1 MDIFNG
7 LKNLSD
13 HITVY
18 KEKVKGERAT
28 INTFI
33 LPFLRLLGY
42 DDANPT
48 EVKYEFTAD
57 FGIKQ
62 GEKVDLAILKDD
74 RVIML
79 IECKDWRVD
88 ISKADVSQLYRYFT
102 AVTEARIGVLT
113 NGIMYRFYTDSEKP
127 NVMDT
132 KPFFEFNMS
141 EIQPTLINILNNFT
155 RDNFDLDNTRS
166 TAIDLKHRGEI
177 KQILN
182 EQLISPTNDFVKFF
196 YDAIKSQMT
205 VKDFTDVVKRAFNE
219 FVDEM
224 NMRELNGSDEQDGIA
239 QDNEPNGSDEQNSKE
254 PNKGNEKTTPL
265 KFTNLRVTMPDGSI
279 IYHHSGKQT
288 YLDVL
293 EKLGLEKV
301 MQVRPKIVSKEE
313 FSQKSKAVK
322 LGEFWVR
329 GTIRFGATNRR
340 KAELDRI
347 AELLGVKL
355 KVEIV
360 EKKSKTE

>member
-1 MDIFNG
+1 MELNEEFN
-7 LKNLSD
+7 KLSNRID
-13 HITVY
+13 NF

-33 LPFLRLLGY
+33 LPFIRLLGY

-57 FGIKQ
+57 IGIKQ
-62 GEKVDLAILKDD
+62 GEKVDLAIFKDD

-88 ISKADVSQLYRYFT
+88 ISKVDVSQLYRYFT

-113 NGIMYRFYTDSEKP
+113 NGIIYRFYTDSEKS

-155 RDNFDLDNTRS
+155 KDNFDLEKTRS
-166 TAIDLKHRGEI
+166 AAIDLKHREEV

-182 EQLISPTNDFVKFF
+182 KQLETPTDDFVEFF
-196 YDAIKSQMT
+196 HNAIKSQMA

-224 NMRELNGSDEQDGIA
+224 NIREPNGSGEQNGIEQDT
-239 QDNEPNGSDEQNSKE
+239 EPNGSDEQNNNE
-254 PNKGNEKTTPL
+254 PNGNNGQLAKL
-265 KFTNLRVTMPDGSI
+265 KLTNIRVTMHDGSVI
-279 IYHHSGKQT
+279 HHHSGIET

-293 EKLGLEKV
+293 EELGLEEV
-301 MQVRPKIVSKEE
+301 MRVRPNIVATKQ
-313 FSQKSKAVK
+313 FPHVTKGVK
-322 LGEFWVR
+322 RGRFWVR
-329 GTIRFGATNRR
+329 GTEGFGTS
-340 KAELDRI
+340 DRI
-347 AELLGVKL
+347 AELEKIAGLLGVSL
-355 KVEIV
+355 HVEQV
-360 EKKSKTE
+360 VKKPKSD

>member
-1 MDIFNG
+1 MDNINE
-7 LKNLSD
+7 LNELSD
-13 HITVY
+13 RIDNF

-33 LPFLRLLGY
+33 LPFIRLLGY

-57 FGIKQ
+57 FGIKP

-79 IECKDWRVD
+79 IECKDCRID
-88 ISKADVSQLYRYFT
+88 LSKQNITQLIRYFT

-113 NGIMYRFYTDSEKP
+113 NGIVYKFFTDSETP

-141 EIQPTLINILNNFT
+141 EIHPSLVTVLNNFT
-155 RDNFDLDNTRS
+155 KKNFDVENTRS

-182 EQLISPTNDFVKFF
+182 EQLKSPTKDFVKFF
-196 YDAIKSQMT
+196 YNSIKTQIT
-205 VKDFTDVVKRAFNE
+205 AKDFTDIVKRAFNE
-219 FVDEM
+219 FVNEM
-224 NMRELNGSDEQDGIA
+224 NMQELNGSEL
-239 QDNEPNGSDEQNSKE
+239 QDNEHDIELNESDEQNNKE
-254 PNKGNEKTTPL
+254 PDENNAQPEKL
-265 KFTNLRVTMPDGSI
+265 KFTNLRVTMPDGSV
-279 IYHHSGKQT
+279 IYHQSGKET

-301 MQVRPKIVSKEE
+301 LQVRPSIVSKEQ
-313 FSQKSKAVK
+313 FSLKSNGVK
-322 LGEFWVR
+322 RGEYWVR
-329 GTIRFGATNRR
+329 GTIRFGATKER
-340 KAELDRI
+340 KAELDKI
-347 AELLGVKL
+347 ADLLGVKL
-355 KVEIV
+355 NVEIV
-360 EKKSKTE
+360 EKS

>member
-1 MDIFNG
+1 MELNEEFN
-7 LKNLSD
+7 KLSNRID
-13 HITVY
+13 NF

-33 LPFLRLLGY
+33 LPFIRLLGY

-88 ISKADVSQLYRYFT
+88 LSKQDITQLIRYFT

-113 NGIMYRFYTDSEKP
+113 NGIIYRFYTDSEKP

-141 EIQPTLINILNNFT
+141 EIQPTLINVLNNFSK
-155 RDNFDLDNTRS
+155 DNFDLDNTRS
-166 TAIDLKHRGEI
+166 TAIDLKHRREI

-182 EQLISPTNDFVKFF
+182 EQLESPTNDFVKFF
-196 YDAIKSQMT
+196 YNKIA
-205 VKDFTDVVKRAFNE
+205 
-219 FVDEM
+219 
-224 NMRELNGSDEQDGIA
+224 NGG
-239 QDNEPNGSDEQNSKE
+239 
-254 PNKGNEKTTPL
+254 KG
-265 KFTNLRVTMPDGSI
+265 FYRCC
-279 IYHHSGKQT
+279 
-288 YLDVL
+288 
-293 EKLGLEKV
+293 
-301 MQVRPKIVSKEE
+301 
-313 FSQKSKAVK
+313 
-322 LGEFWVR
+322 
-329 GTIRFGATNRR
+329 
-340 KAELDRI
+340 
-347 AELLGVKL
+347 
-355 KVEIV
+355 
-360 EKKSKTE
+360 

>member
-1 MDIFNG
+1 MESIEELNR
-7 LKNLSD
+7 LSD
-13 HITVY
+13 RIDDY

-33 LPFLRLLGY
+33 LPFIRLLGY

-88 ISKADVSQLYRYFT
+88 LSKQDITQLIRYFT
-102 AVTEARIGVLT
+102 AVTEARIGILT
-113 NGIMYRFYTDSEKP
+113 NGIIYRFYTDSEKP

-141 EIQPTLINILNNFT
+141 EISQSLINVLNNFT
-155 RDNFDLDNTRS
+155 KENFDLDNTRS

-182 EQLISPTNDFVKFF
+182 KQLEAPTNDFVEFF
-196 YDAIKSQMT
+196 HNA
-205 VKDFTDVVKRAFNE
+205 VKAQINVQDFKYLVKRAFTE
-219 FVDEM
+219 FVNEM
-224 NMRELNGSDEQDGIA
+224 NKK
-239 QDNEPNGSDEQNSKE
+239 EPNRSDEQNEKEHDKE
-254 PNKGNEKTTPL
+254 PNESNKQNDKEPNESSGRSLKL
-265 KFTNLRVTMPDGSI
+265 KFTNLRVTMPDGSVI
-279 IYHHSGKQT
+279 HHQSGKET
-288 YLDVL
+288 YIEVL

-301 MQVRPKIVSKEE
+301 MKVRPNIVSKEQ
-313 FSQKSKAVK
+313 FSQKSKGVK
-322 LGEFWVR
+322 RGEYWVR
-329 GTIRFGATNRR
+329 GTISFGGTKSR
-340 KAELDRI
+340 KTELDKI
-347 AELLGVKL
+347 AVLLGVKL

-360 EKKSKTE
+360 EKK

>member
-1 MDIFNG
+1 MELNEEFS
-7 LKNLSD
+7 KLSNRID
-13 HITVY
+13 NF

-33 LPFLRLLGY
+33 LPFIRLLGY

-57 FGIKQ
+57 IGIKQ

-102 AVTEARIGVLT
+102 AVTEARIGLLT
-113 NGIMYRFYTDSEKP
+113 NGILYRFYTDSEKP

-155 RDNFDLDNTRS
+155 KDNFDLDNTRF
-166 TAIDLKHRGEI
+166 TAIDLKHRGEV

-182 EQLISPTNDFVKFF
+182 EQLESPTNDFVKFF
-196 YDAIKSQMT
+196 YNRIKSQMA

-219 FVDEM
+219 FVNEM
-224 NMRELNGSDEQDGIA
+224 NKQ
-239 QDNEPNGSDEQNSKE
+239 EPNGSDEQNDNEHDKE
-254 PNKGNEKTTPL
+254 PYGDEQNIKEQNEGNGQPAPL
-265 KFTNLRVTMPDGSI
+265 IFTNLKVTMHDNSVI
-279 IYHHSGKQT
+279 HHQDSKET
-288 YLDVL
+288 YIEVL
-293 EKLGLEKV
+293 EKLGLEEV
-301 MQVRPKIVSKEE
+301 MRVRPNIVATEQ
-313 FSQKSKAVK
+313 FSHKTKGVK
-322 LGEFWVR
+322 RGEFWIR
-329 GTIRFGATNRR
+329 GVIGFGNRTR
-340 KAELDRI
+340 KAELEKI
-347 AELLGVKL
+347 ADKLGVKL
-355 KVEIV
+355 IV
-360 EKKSKTE
+360 EKVEKK